1 MEMRLWHG
9 HITERHTKYT
19 YSKQADDGLRGS
31 FAPGGSSGGYDGGY
45 SSSCTTKPR
54 PWACLHKWRDVV
66 SIRIRTVHNASH
78 GIVKDVSQSAVQES
92 NRSTACCSPNR
103 HDLFVSVGFSHV
115 FLLISFAQSASAKLP
130 SDQLRS
136 VGFGKMFWV
145 HLFVS
150 LSLLRQLVSL
160 RMLRPRVS
168 LGTAHGRTRSF
179 TEDDQ
184 VR

>member
-1 MEMRLWHG
+1 MQTTSLWEWVRPRQHVLRTPSSICW
-9 HITERHTKYT
+9 H
-19 YSKQADDGLRGS
+19 AGLRRCGS
-31 FAPGGSSGGYDGGY
+31 RARG
-45 SSSCTTKPR
+45 C
-54 PWACLHKWRDVV
+54 DVV

>member
-1 MEMRLWHG
+1 MRLQTTSLWEWVRPRQHVLRTPSSICWH
-9 HITERHTKYT
+9 
-19 YSKQADDGLRGS
+19 AGLRRCGRCRMTCTRTS
-31 FAPGGSSGGYDGGY
+31 HFAPRVLGRRVRARG
-45 SSSCTTKPR
+45 C
-54 PWACLHKWRDVV
+54 DVV